1 MEEIHINM
9 FLSMGIWQILT
20 FSAFIFTLPD
30 LFQHKALSASSSFF
44 LYFYFYFAKNI
55 STTNLILT
63 NFKDPSIVV
72 TIPQLSRVQ
81 PNMKYG
87 SYYKNTET
95 LENHCRRKGCVQIN
109 SNKFVVNPDRMRDV
123 SPESFLQ
130 LLANY
135 FFKISTRKW
144 DYKRDHLL

>member
-1 MEEIHINM
+1 MTNTNIFCFHIY
-9 FLSMGIWQILT
+9 
-20 FSAFIFTLPD
+20 TLPD

-81 PNMKYG
+81 PTMKYG